1 LRYTLISRMNLTIEH
16 QQMEPTASLI
26 TLRGKLTLGP
36 ECKQLETLIPE
47 LLASGNTTLVFD
59 LSELTHIDSTGIGRF
74 IDTYGRLKKAGGEMR
89 LAGVSGVVRESF
101 RITRLDTVFP
111 LYPTVEAACA
121 GPASA

>member
-1 LRYTLISRMNLTIEH
+1 MDLTIEH
-16 QQMEPTASLI
+16 RQLDSTSSLI
-26 TLRGKLTLGP
+26 ILRGNLLLGP
-36 ECKQLETLIPE
+36 GCKQLETLIPD
-47 LLASGNTTLVFD
+47 LLAAGNTTLVFD

-101 RITRLDTVFP
+101 RITKLDTVFP

-121 GPASA
+121 GLASN